1 MTDFFQNG
9 VIATL
14 QRIGHRPIKEIE
26 ADLMKFSRQRSVI
39 LLLPALYSEFEGPAM
54 PRIIDE
60 LRQVPYLKKIVLSLD
75 RADEEQFLKVRELMS
90 VMPAE
95 CRVIWQDS
103 PSIQAIYQELKE
115 AGFNVNIPGKGRS
128 VWLSLGYILAD
139 HETESCAI
147 ALHDCDIVNYSR
159 ELLARLVY
167 PIVHPALNFEFSKGY
182 YARATDRLY
191 GRATRIF
198 YTPLIRSLAKI
209 LGQRPF
215 IDFLDSFRYPLSG
228 EFACIGELARSIRIS
243 PTWGLEV
250 SMLSEV
256 YQQTNVSRVCQVEI
270 LDTYEH
276 KHRELSKD
284 DPTIGLARMAEDI
297 AQTLFRVLSQ
307 DGYVMS
313 DSFFRTLLSTYIQES
328 RKSIEKYNGLASL
341 NGLIYD
347 RNNEITAT
355 EVFVESIKRAE
366 TEFMRDPVGIPLMSA
381 WMRVRAA
388 IPDLQDRLFGIVE
401 GHHHVG

>member
-14 QRIGHRPIKEIE
+14 QRIGERPLADIE
-26 ADLMKFSRQRSVI
+26 AELKEFSRQRAVI
-39 LLLPALYSEFEGPAM
+39 LLLPALYSEFEGTAM
-54 PRIIDE
+54 PRIIEE
-60 LRQVPYLKKIVLSLD
+60 LRCVPYLKKIVLSLD
-75 RADEEQFLKVRELMS
+75 RADETQFRRVRGIMS
-90 VMPAE
+90 GLPAE
-95 CRVIWQDS
+95 CRVLWQDS
-103 PSIQAIYQELKE
+103 PDIKAIYDELDV
-115 AGFNVNIPGKGRS
+115 AGFNVRIPGKGRS

-139 HETESCAI
+139 HETEACAI

-191 GRATRIF
+191 GRVTRIF
-198 YTPLIRSLAKI
+198 YTPLLRSLTKI
-209 LGQRPF
+209 LGNRPF
-215 IDFLDSFRYPLSG
+215 LDFLDSFRYALSG

-256 YQQTNVSRVCQVEI
+256 YQQTNVNRVCQVEI

-284 DPTIGLARMAEDI
+284 DPTAGLARMAEDI
-297 AQTLFRVLSQ
+297 AQALFRVLSQ

-328 RKSIEKYNGLASL
+328 RKAIEKYNGLASL
-341 NGLIYD
+341 NGLTYD
-347 RNNEITAT
+347 RNAEVGAT
-355 EVFVESIKRAE
+355 EVFVGSIKRAQE
-366 TEFMRDPVGIPLMSA
+366 EFSRDPVGIPLMSA
-381 WMRVRAA
+381 WVRVRAA
-388 IPDLQDRLFGIVE
+388 IPDLQDRLFAIVE
-401 GHHHVG
+401 KHNG

>member
-14 QRIGHRPIKEIE
+14 QRIGERPVAEIE
-26 ADLMKFSRQRSVI
+26 AELRDFSSQRSVI

-54 PRIIDE
+54 PRIIEE
-60 LRQVPYLKKIVLSLD
+60 LRSVPYLKKIVLSLD
-75 RADEEQFLKVRELMS
+75 RADEEQFRRVKGIMRGL
-90 VMPAE
+90 PAE
-95 CRVIWQDS
+95 CRVLWQDS
-103 PSIQAIYQELKE
+103 PDIKAIYDELDA
-115 AGFNVNIPGKGRS
+115 AGFNVRVPGKGRS
-128 VWLSLGYILAD
+128 VWLTLGYILAD

-191 GRATRIF
+191 GRVTRIF
-198 YTPLIRSLAKI
+198 YTPLLRSLTKI
-209 LGQRPF
+209 LGNRPF
-215 IDFLDSFRYPLSG
+215 LDFLDSFRYPLSG
-228 EFACIGELARSIRIS
+228 EFACIGELARSLRIS

-256 YQQTNVSRVCQVEI
+256 YQQTNVNRVCQVEI

-284 DPTIGLARMAEDI
+284 DPSTGLSRMAEDI

-328 RKSIEKYNGLASL
+328 RKAIEKYNGLASL
-341 NGLIYD
+341 NGLAYD
-347 RNNEITAT
+347 RNAEIGAT
-355 EVFVESIKRAE
+355 EVFVNSMKRAQE
-366 TEFMRDPVGIPLMSA
+366 EFARDPIGIPLMSA
-381 WMRVRAA
+381 WVRVTAA
-388 IPDLQDRLFGIVE
+388 KPDLQDRLFALVE
-401 GHHHVG
+401 AHNR